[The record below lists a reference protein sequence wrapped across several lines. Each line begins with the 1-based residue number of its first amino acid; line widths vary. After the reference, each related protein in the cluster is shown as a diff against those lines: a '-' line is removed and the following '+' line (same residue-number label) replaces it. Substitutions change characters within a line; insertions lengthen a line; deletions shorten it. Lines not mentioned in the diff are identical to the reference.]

1 MSLAEIIT
9 GLRNDDGD
17 LPDSSLVELS
27 ELDSEEM
34 ALLAQSWDDIAPE
47 RRSIIVSR
55 LIEMADRNVTLNFH
69 AVFNHCL
76 GDTHAEVRKEAVRGL
91 WECEKTSLIEPLIG
105 LLEEDPSEAVQ
116 VEAAR
121 TLGRFALLVENGTIA
136 SEYTSRIAHTL
147 LNITDDSTRPM
158 DVRRHALEAVAP
170 LSLPEVKTAIGDN
183 YLSRDDRLR
192 ISSVRA
198 MGGSCDPSWL
208 PVLLRELGS
217 ADAEMR
223 RKVVESLGE
232 IEEKDTVPQLA
243 ELIYDDDIEVRLA
256 TIHALGSIGGAEASE
271 CLKLCLDDP
280 NEAVSQ
286 AAEEALQE
294 LANREGMS
302 SFLI

>member
-1 MSLAEIIT
+1 MSLAEILT
-9 GLRNDDGD
+9 GFRNDDGD

-47 RRSIIVSR
+47 RRSIIISR
-55 LIEMADRNVTLNFH
+55 LVELADSNVTLNFH
-69 AVFNHCL
+69 AVFKHCL
-76 GDTHAEVRKEAVRGL
+76 GDTYTEVRKEAVRGL
-91 WECEKTSLIEPLIG
+91 WECEKTSLIESLIG

-116 VEAAR
+116 AEAAR
-121 TLGRFALLVENGTIA
+121 ALGRFVLLVENGTIT
-136 SEYTSRIAHTL
+136 SEYASRIAHTL

-158 DVRRHALEAVAP
+158 DVRRQALEAVAP
-170 LSLPEVKTAIGDN
+170 LSLPEVRTAIGDN

-198 MGGSCDPSWL
+198 MGRSCDPSWL

-223 RKVVESLGE
+223 REVAEALGG
-232 IEEKDTVPQLA
+232 IEGKDTVPQLA
-243 ELIYDDDIEVRLA
+243 ELIYDDDVDVKLA
-256 TIHALGSIGGAEASE
+256 TIRSLGNIGDAEASE
-271 CLKLCLDDP
+271 CLKQCLDDP

-286 AAEEALQE
+286 TAEEALQE
-294 LANREGMS
+294 LVNREDMS

>member
-1 MSLAEIIT
+1 MSLAEILT
-9 GLRNDDGD
+9 NLRNDDGN

-34 ALLAQSWDDIAPE
+34 ALLAQSWDNIAPE
-47 RRSIIVSR
+47 RRSIIISR
-55 LIEMADRNVTLNFH
+55 LVELADSNVTLNFH
-69 AVFNHCL
+69 AVFKHCL
-76 GDTHAEVRKEAVRGL
+76 WDTHAEVRKEAVRGL
-91 WECEKTSLIEPLIG
+91 WECETPSLIESLIG

-121 TLGRFALLVENGTIA
+121 TLGRFALLVENGTITSQYA
-136 SEYTSRIAHTL
+136 SRIAHTL

-158 DVRRHALEAVAP
+158 DVRRRALESVAP
-170 LSLPEVKTAIGDN
+170 LSLPEVKTAIEDT

-198 MGGSCDPSWL
+198 MGGNCDPSWL
-208 PVLLRELGS
+208 PILLRELGS

-223 RKVVESLGE
+223 REVAEALGE

-243 ELIYDDDIEVRLA
+243 ELIYDGDVEVQLA
-256 TIHALGSIGGAEASE
+256 TIRSLANIGGGEASE
-271 CLKLCLDDP
+271 CLKQCLADP
-280 NEAVSQ
+280 NEVVSQ

-294 LANREGMS
+294 LANMEGMS
-302 SFLI
+302 SFVI